1 MKNILSS
8 NARKRAKQEIRK
20 VFKDCRFKD
29 ALTMKELDKNT
40 PDDFVYYYNK
50 SRDGE
55 VGNYIIY
62 EIISS
67 DAIHRADNV
76 VIGREVFLQVD
87 IFSLKSFESK
97 LLQETIS
104 KLEEKF
110 VAAGFEVESMEEAF
124 EPETK
129 LYHQIFFV
137 SKLYF

>member
-1 MKNILSS
+1 
-8 NARKRAKQEIRK
+8 
-20 VFKDCRFKD
+20 
-29 ALTMKELDKNT
+29 MKELGRNT
-40 PDDFVYYYNK
+40 ADDFVYYYNK

-55 VGNYIIY
+55 IGNYIIY

-104 KLEEKF
+104 KLEEKL
-110 VAAGFEVESMEEAF
+110 VAAGFEAESMEEAF
-124 EPETK
+124 EVETK

>member
-8 NARKRAKQEIRK
+8 NVRKRAKQEIKK

-29 ALTMKELDKNT
+29 ALTMKELDINT

-67 DAIHRADNV
+67 DAIRRADNV
-76 VIGREVFLQVD
+76 VIEREVFLQVD

-104 KLEEKF
+104 KLEEKL
-110 VAAGFEVESMEEAF
+110 VTAGFEVEVRDEAF
-124 EPETK
+124 ESGTK

>member
-1 MKNILSS
+1 VSQRRGTP
-8 NARKRAKQEIRK
+8 RKKA
-20 VFKDCRFKD
+20 
-29 ALTMKELDKNT
+29 A
-40 PDDFVYYYNK
+40 K
-50 SRDGE
+50 SR
-55 VGNYIIY
+55 IY

-104 KLEEKF
+104 KLEEKL
-110 VAAGFEVESMEEAF
+110 VAAGFEVEASEEAF
-124 EPETK
+124 EAETK